1 MREEYRKEDRAEER
15 PEDRIRAVKKTDPA
29 YPPALRVYERMP
41 GLLYVRGRLPDPQK
55 KSVAIVGA
63 RSCSAYG
70 KKEAQR
76 FAGVLAENGVQ
87 IISGMALGVDSWA
100 HIGALEAGG
109 ITIAVLGS
117 GIDVCYPVSHG
128 ELYRRILE
136 SGGGILSEYGPGT
149 PAMPHHFPIRNRIIS
164 ALADIVLVVE
174 ARKKSGSLITA
185 SYALEQGKNIYAV
198 PGRNGDPLSEGCN
211 RLIADGAGV
220 AWEPEI
226 LLEEL
231 GLGYRKKKTEQKTEK
246 KELPP
251 HLQKDEEVV
260 KVYENLTFD
269 CKNLTELSADTSLSV
284 PGVSRAVIRLC
295 LAGCAA
301 GDPGTGYIRT

>member
-1 MREEYRKEDRAEER
+1 MEGCRTEHEIRIIRKADAE
-15 PEDRIRAVKKTDPA
+15 
-29 YPPALRVYERMP
+29 YPPVLRLYERMP
-41 GLLYVRGRLPDPQK
+41 ALLYVRGVLPDPER

-63 RSCSAYG
+63 RGCSAYG
-70 KKEAQR
+70 KKEARR

-100 HIGALEAGG
+100 HIGALEADG

-117 GIDVCYPVSHG
+117 GIDVCYPASHQ

-136 SGGGILSEYGPGT
+136 SGGGILSEYGPGM
-149 PAMPHHFPIRNRIIS
+149 PALPHHFPVRNRIIS

-185 SYALEQGKNIYAV
+185 SYALEQGKNIFAV

-231 GLGYRKKKTEQKTEK
+231 GIMPREKKTDPEVKNRNLPEQMKQD
-246 KELPP
+246 KEIAS
-251 HLQKDEEVV
+251 
-260 KVYENLTFD
+260 VYDNLTSD
-269 CKNLTELSADTSLSV
+269 HKNLSELSAETSLPVSS
-284 PGVSRAVIRLC
+284 VSRALVRLC
-295 LAGCAA
+295 LSGYAA
-301 GDPGTGYIRT
+301 GDPGRGYIRT

>member
-1 MREEYRKEDRAEER
+1 M
-15 PEDRIRAVKKTDPA
+15 PA
-29 YPPALRVYERMP
+29 ALYAL
-41 GLLYVRGRLPDPQK
+41 GCLPDPEK

-70 KKEAQR
+70 KKEAVR

-109 ITIAVLGS
+109 MTVAVLGS
-117 GIDVCYPVSHG
+117 GVDVCYPPSHE

-136 SGGGILSEYGPGT
+136 SGGGILSEYDPGM
-149 PAMPHHFPIRNRIIS
+149 PAMAHHFPARNRIIS
-164 ALADIVLVVE
+164 ALADIILVVE

-185 SYALEQGKNIYAV
+185 SYALEQGKTIYAV

-231 GLGYRKKKTEQKTEK
+231 GLGYSKKDPAGEK
-246 KELPP
+246 KEKAIPP
-251 HLQKDEEVV
+251 AMNEDPRIR
-260 KVYENLTFD
+260 KVYERLTSD
-269 CKNLTELSADTSLSV
+269 SKNLSVLAEEASLSV
-284 PGVSRAVIRLC
+284 PDVSLAVVQLC
-295 LAGCAA
+295 LGGFAS
-301 GDPGTGYIRT
+301 GDPGSGYFRT

>member
-1 MREEYRKEDRAEER
+1 MGRGKAMTEYKKE
-15 PEDRIRAVKKTDPA
+15 IRVIKKADTD
-29 YPPALRVYERMP
+29 YPDILRMYERMP
-41 GLLYVRGRLPDPQK
+41 GLLYVRGILPDPEK
-55 KSVAIVGA
+55 KSVAVVGA
-63 RSCSAYG
+63 RNCSAYG
-70 KKEAQR
+70 KKEALR

-117 GIDVCYPVSHG
+117 GIDVCYPVSHE
-128 ELYRRILE
+128 ELYWRILE
-136 SGGGILSEYGPGT
+136 SGGGILSEYGPGM
-149 PAMPHHFPIRNRIIS
+149 PALPHHFPIRNRIIS

-185 SYALEQGKNIYAV
+185 SYALEQGKSIYAV

-211 RLIADGAGV
+211 LLIADGAGV

-231 GLGYRKKKTEQKTEK
+231 GIGCRKKKSDQKREK
-246 KELPP
+246 KGLSSK
-251 HLQKDEEVV
+251 LQEDKEIACVFEI
-260 KVYENLTFD
+260 LTSD
-269 CKNLTELSADTSLSV
+269 YKNLSVLSAETGLPVSS
-284 PGVSRAVIRLC
+284 VSRAVIQLC

-301 GDPGTGYIRT
+301 GDPGRGYIRT

>member
-1 MREEYRKEDRAEER
+1 MTEYREAD
-15 PEDRIRAVKKTDPA
+15 PIRIIRKTDPL
-29 YPPALRVYERMP
+29 YPPILKMYDRMP
-41 GLLYVRGRLPDPQK
+41 AMLYVRGALPDPEK
-55 KSVAIVGA
+55 KSVAIIGA
-63 RSCSAYG
+63 RSCSPYG

-109 ITIAVLGS
+109 MTVAVLGS
-117 GIDVCYPVSHG
+117 GIDVCYPASHE

-174 ARKKSGSLITA
+174 AKKKSGSLITA
-185 SYALEQGKNIYAV
+185 SYALEQGKNIFAI

-231 GLGYRKKKTEQKTEK
+231 GIGYGKKKTERKREQ
-246 KELPP
+246 KELPAR
-251 HLQKDEEVV
+251 LRKDKDIPE
-260 KVYENLTFD
+260 VYENLTFD
-269 CKNLTELSADTSLSV
+269 PKNLSVLSAETGLPVSA
-284 PGVSRAVIRLC
+284 VSRAVIQLC
-295 LAGCAA
+295 LAGFAA
-301 GDPGTGYIRT
+301 GDPGSGYIRT